1 MLAARNFP
9 EWYAFFGGEEMYVS
23 RDDAAKIWLAATKA
37 AEARQTQTNSAS
49 DAIPLPIIR
58 KIFDEI
64 VDCRQDVIDNF
75 IDALVR
81 AAKQHALP

>member
-1 MLAARNFP
+1 MSVPITNPCKRCRIGGACAGEYCWPVMPPCAML
-9 EWYAFFGGEEMYVS
+9 V
-23 RDDAAKIWLAATKA
+23 
-37 AEARQTQTNSAS
+37 EAHSTAPNSAS

-58 KIFDEI
+58 KVFDEI

-81 AAKQHALP
+81 AAKQHTLP

>member
-1 MLAARNFP
+1 MDVCAGCELSD
-9 EWYAFFGGEEMYVS
+9 VC
-23 RDDAAKIWLAATKA
+23 
-37 AEARQTQTNSAS
+37 AEDYPGADNGPPCASQPVELSTTAPNSAS

-58 KIFDEI
+58 KVFDEI

-81 AAKQHALP
+81 AAQQHTLP